1 MCLQPEPTSPA
12 CNLYGNRTT
21 SVRFFL
27 DSHGFPSS
35 PGRNPNTFVRYE
47 DCSLRLDVP
56 KVSSPF
62 GLIAVALSLTAQTPS
77 PSLTLDQVLD
87 EALNRNLR
95 LLAERLNVSIGE
107 ARLIQ
112 ARLKPNPVLSV
123 GGNYLDVLGSGFDPR
138 KSAAGPTEV
147 NARLDYLLERGH
159 KRQERIAVAEATR
172 AVSQLELLNSTRTLI
187 LDVQNGFTEVLLA
200 KENLALARAS
210 LEAFNRI
217 VAVNR
222 TRVDS
227 GDLAKVELVRSEVAA
242 LQFRNQV
249 RQSEMRLRI
258 ARNRLQA
265 LMGRTV
271 FARDFD
277 ITGALRR
284 DRLLLRQPEILQAAL
299 AARPDLDALRRDQA
313 RSQAEVRLQLAQG
326 KVDYSI
332 GAGYNRQWNVG
343 AGQRG
348 DSLGVFFS
356 LPLPVYNR
364 NQGEIERAKQEQSQ
378 IQARVRS
385 LEQEI
390 AAEVANAY
398 EQYSTAQALLESIE
412 ADMLQ
417 QAGRVREVIDFSY
430 RRGEA
435 TFVELLDAQRTFNE
449 TMQALNEARAEYA
462 RSLFLIDSIAG
473 TTSRKGITK

>member
-1 MCLQPEPTSPA
+1 M
-12 CNLYGNRTT
+12 
-21 SVRFFL
+21 
-27 DSHGFPSS
+27 
-35 PGRNPNTFVRYE
+35 
-47 DCSLRLDVP
+47 DVP
-56 KVSSPF
+56 QVSRLF
-62 GLIAVALSLTAQTPS
+62 GLFAVALCLTGQKAGPGLSL
-77 PSLTLDQVLD
+77 DEVLD

-95 LLAERLNVSIGE
+95 LLAERFNLSIGE
-107 ARLIQ
+107 ARIIQ
-112 ARLKPNPVLSV
+112 ARLKPNPVLSA
-123 GGNYLDVLGSGFDPR
+123 GGNYLDVLGSGFDPVR
-138 KSAAGPTEV
+138 SAAGPTEV
-147 NARLDYLLERGH
+147 NARIDYLIERGR
-159 KRQERIAVAEATR
+159 KRQERVAVAEAAK

-200 KENLALARAS
+200 KENLELARAS
-210 LEAFNRI
+210 LESFNRI

-249 RQSEMRLRI
+249 RQSEMRLRL
-258 ARNRLQA
+258 AKNRLQA

-271 FARDFD
+271 FAPDFD
-277 ITGALRR
+277 IAGDLRR
-284 DRLLLRQPEILQAAL
+284 DRLLLQQPEILQAAL

-313 RSQAEVRLQLAQG
+313 RSQSEVRLQLAQG

-332 GAGYNRQWNVG
+332 GAGYNRQINVG
-343 AGQRG
+343 TGQRG
-348 DSLGVFFS
+348 DSLGVFIS

-364 NQGEIERAKQEQSQ
+364 NQGEIERAKQEQAQ
-378 IQARVRS
+378 IQARIRS

-398 EQYSTAQALLESIE
+398 EQYSTAKALLESIE
-412 ADMLQ
+412 ADMLE

-449 TMQALNEARAEYA
+449 TMQGLNEARAEYA
-462 RSLFLIDSIAG
+462 RSLFLIDSISG
-473 TTSRKGITK
+473 TSSGKGITK

>member
-1 MCLQPEPTSPA
+1 MLA
-12 CNLYGNRTT
+12 L
-21 SVRFFL
+21 
-27 DSHGFPSS
+27 
-35 PGRNPNTFVRYE
+35 
-47 DCSLRLDVP
+47 
-56 KVSSPF
+56 
-62 GLIAVALSLTAQTPS
+62 ALSLTAQTAS
-77 PSLTLDQVLD
+77 PALTLDQVLD
-87 EALNRNLR
+87 EALSRNLR
-95 LLAERLNVSIGE
+95 LLAERFNISIGE
-107 ARLIQ
+107 ARIIQ

-123 GGNYLDVLGSGFDPR
+123 GGNYLDVLGSGFDPG

-147 NARLDYLLERGH
+147 NARVDYLLERGR
-159 KRQERIAVAEATR
+159 KRQERIAVAEAAK

-200 KENLALARAS
+200 KENLELARAS

-249 RQSEMRLRI
+249 RQSEMRLRL
-258 ARNRLQA
+258 AKNRLQA

-271 FARDFD
+271 FAPDFD
-277 ITGALRR
+277 ITGVLRR
-284 DRLLLRQPEILQAAL
+284 DRLLLQQPDILQAAL

-332 GAGYNRQWNVG
+332 GAGYNRQLNVG

-364 NQGEIERAKQEQSQ
+364 NQGEIERAKQEQAQ
-378 IQARVRS
+378 IQARIRS

-398 EQYSTAQALLESIE
+398 EQYSTAKALLESIE
-412 ADMLQ
+412 ADMLE
-417 QAGRVREVIDFSY
+417 QAKRVREVIDFSY

-449 TMQALNEARAEYA
+449 TMQGLNEARAEYA
-462 RSLFLIDSIAG
+462 RSLFLIDSISG
-473 TTSRKGITK
+473 TSSGKGITK

>member
-1 MCLQPEPTSPA
+1 
-12 CNLYGNRTT
+12 
-21 SVRFFL
+21 
-27 DSHGFPSS
+27 
-35 PGRNPNTFVRYE
+35 
-47 DCSLRLDVP
+47 VP
-56 KVSSPF
+56 KVSSIVGTLAF
-62 GLIAVALSLTAQTPS
+62 ALSLSAQTARPA
-77 PSLTLDQVLD
+77 LTLDQVLE
-87 EALNRNLR
+87 EALSRNLR
-95 LLAERLNVSIGE
+95 LLAERFNISIGE
-107 ARLIQ
+107 ARIMQ
-112 ARLKPNPVLSV
+112 ARLKPNPVLSI
-123 GGNYLDVLGSGFDPR
+123 GGNYLDVLGSGFDPG

-147 NARLDYLLERGH
+147 NARVDYLLERGR
-159 KRQERIAVAEATR
+159 KRQERIAVAEAAK

-200 KENLALARAS
+200 KENLELARAS
-210 LEAFNRI
+210 LETFNRI

-249 RQSEMRLRI
+249 RQSEMRLRL

-271 FARDFD
+271 FSPDFD
-277 ITGALRR
+277 ITGVLRR
-284 DRLLLRQPEILQAAL
+284 DRLLLQQPEILQAAL

-313 RSQAEVRLQLAQG
+313 RSQAELRLQLAQG

-343 AGQRG
+343 TGQRG

-364 NQGEIERAKQEQSQ
+364 NQGEIERAKQEQAQ
-378 IQARVRS
+378 IQARIRS

-398 EQYSTAQALLESIE
+398 EQYSTAKALLESIE
-412 ADMLQ
+412 ADMLE
-417 QAGRVREVIDFSY
+417 QAKRVREVIDFSY

-449 TMQALNEARAEYA
+449 TMQGLNEARAEYA
-462 RSLFLIDSIAG
+462 RSLFLIDSISG
-473 TTSRKGITK
+473 TSSGKGITK

>member
-1 MCLQPEPTSPA
+1 MLA
-12 CNLYGNRTT
+12 L
-21 SVRFFL
+21 
-27 DSHGFPSS
+27 
-35 PGRNPNTFVRYE
+35 
-47 DCSLRLDVP
+47 
-56 KVSSPF
+56 
-62 GLIAVALSLTAQTPS
+62 ALSLTAQTSS
-77 PSLTLDQVLD
+77 PALTLDQVLD
-87 EALNRNLR
+87 EALRRNLR
-95 LLAERLNVSIGE
+95 LLAERFNISIGE
-107 ARLIQ
+107 ARIIQ

-123 GGNYLDVLGSGFDPR
+123 GGNYLDVLGSGFDPA

-147 NARLDYLLERGH
+147 NARIDYLIERGR
-159 KRQERIAVAEATR
+159 KRQERVAVAEAAK

-200 KENLALARAS
+200 KENRELAHAS

-242 LQFRNQV
+242 LQFRNLV
-249 RQSEMRLRI
+249 RQSEMRLRL
-258 ARNRLQA
+258 AKNRLQG

-271 FARDFD
+271 FAPDFD
-277 ITGALRR
+277 VAGSLRR
-284 DRLLLRQPEILQAAL
+284 DRLLLQQQEILQAAL

-332 GAGYNRQWNVG
+332 GAGYNWQLNVG

-364 NQGEIERAKQEQSQ
+364 NQGEIERAKQEQAQ
-378 IQARVRS
+378 IQARIHS

-398 EQYSTAQALLESIE
+398 EQYSTAKALLESIE
-412 ADMLQ
+412 ADMLE
-417 QAGRVREVIDFSY
+417 QARRVREVIDFSY

-449 TMQALNEARAEYA
+449 TMQGLNEARAEYA
-462 RSLFLIDSIAG
+462 KSLFLIDSISG
-473 TTSRKGITK
+473 TSSGKGITK

>member
-1 MCLQPEPTSPA
+1 VLQVSKLIPLFVLVLSMHGQTA
-12 CNLYGNRTT
+12 GN
-21 SVRFFL
+21 V
-27 DSHGFPSS
+27 
-35 PGRNPNTFVRYE
+35 
-47 DCSLRLDVP
+47 
-56 KVSSPF
+56 
-62 GLIAVALSLTAQTPS
+62 
-77 PSLTLDQVLD
+77 LTLEQVLE

-95 LLAERLNVSIGE
+95 LLAERFNISIGE
-107 ARLIQ
+107 ARILQ

-123 GGNYLDVLGSGFDPR
+123 GGNYLDVLGSGFDPAR
-138 KSAAGPTEV
+138 SAAGPTEV
-147 NARLDYLLERGH
+147 NARIDYLLERGR
-159 KRQERIAVAEATR
+159 KRQERVAVAEAAR
-172 AVSQLELLNSTRTLI
+172 AVAELDLLNSTRNLI

-200 KENLALARAS
+200 KENLQLARAS

-222 TRVDS
+222 TRVES

-249 RQSEMRLRI
+249 RQSELRLRI
-258 ARNRLQA
+258 AKNRLQA
-265 LMGRTV
+265 LMGRSI
-271 FARDFD
+271 FSPDFD
-277 ITGALRR
+277 VTGALRR
-284 DRLLLRQPEILQAAL
+284 DRLMLDQPEILKAAL

-332 GAGYNRQWNVG
+332 GAGYNRQLNVG
-343 AGQRG
+343 TGQRG
-348 DSLGVFFS
+348 DSIGVFFS
-356 LPLPVYNR
+356 VPLPVYNR
-364 NQGEIERAKQEQSQ
+364 NQGEIERAKREQAQ
-378 IQARVRS
+378 IEARIRS

-398 EQYSTAQALLESIE
+398 EQYTTARTLLEAIE
-412 ADMLQ
+412 ADMLE
-417 QAGRVREVIDFSY
+417 QAKRVREVIDFSY

-462 RSLFLIDSIAG
+462 RSLFLIDSISG
-473 TTSRKGITK
+473 NHTGKGISK